1 MKIFDEWFRPD
12 TNFQLSAGEWDKSHL
27 VSLIEVAENAST
39 EVYKLLNSITNVLC
53 WSESCYPDHN

>member
-12 TNFQLSAGEWDKSHL
+12 TNFQLSAGEWDKSHP

-39 EVYKLLNSITNVLC
+39 EVYKLLNSITNVVC
-53 WSESCYPDHN
+53 